1 MQLRSEQISNVSV
14 SIQASHWRQTF
25 GHNIHTSHWRQT
37 FGHNIQ
43 YQLSKKGC
51 LVFFIIQVVLQKLT
65 KLMSLMTTYFQDLK
79 VFAQQCQKSREEFA
93 SCEAFLRSC
102 TFEKAAELTKNFKLR
117 VSGWYFPITPHLWE
131 IALHN
136 LI

>member
-1 MQLRSEQISNVSV
+1 
-14 SIQASHWRQTF
+14 
-25 GHNIHTSHWRQT
+25 
-37 FGHNIQ
+37 
-43 YQLSKKGC
+43 
-51 LVFFIIQVVLQKLT
+51 
-65 KLMSLMTTYFQDLK
+65 MSLMTTYFQDLK

-131 IALHN
+131 IGFTQSD
-136 LI
+136 LILKKNSDRLKFEKR